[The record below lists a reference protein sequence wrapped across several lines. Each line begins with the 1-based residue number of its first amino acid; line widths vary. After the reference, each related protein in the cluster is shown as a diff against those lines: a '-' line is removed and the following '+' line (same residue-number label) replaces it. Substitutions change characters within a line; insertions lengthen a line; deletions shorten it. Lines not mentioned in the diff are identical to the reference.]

1 MLNPRICQPIHHRL
15 AGKLWPPLAR
25 AEPLPLTYLM
35 AQFLC
40 TQRNPRKK
48 ERKEGL
54 SCRPT
59 VCAPEV
65 TQQIRSSS
73 FPGDEEVRESRYVFH
88 TVSTETN
95 GGGKYLVTHIPSLF
109 SLVVSSTHTES
120 GISFCLL

>member
-1 MLNPRICQPIHHRL
+1 MLNPRI
-15 AGKLWPPLAR
+15 WPTHPSQVGRKTVASPCKGR
-25 AEPLPLTYLM
+25 AFATSLPHGTISLHPEKS
-35 AQFLC
+35 QE
-40 TQRNPRKK
+40 
-48 ERKEGL
+48 ERGEGGT

-88 TVSTETN
+88 MVSTETN

-109 SLVVSSTHTES
+109 SLVVSSIHTES